1 MVEALARM
9 IRLVVNAED
18 FGASAATNDAIAR
31 AHRTG
36 IVTSAAVIGNCVD
49 MAAAAETLGAC
60 PELGTGLS
68 LALIQGSPVAPAAE
82 IASLLTPGGQLRPGA
97 AELALEWVRGRIQ
110 AEHVEREFEAQLA
123 RARAAGLRPD
133 HLSTRGHV
141 GLLPG
146 IAQII
151 ERLARRHA
159 IPGLRT
165 TVEPPTLAWAADAR
179 RGLET
184 GVLAGLAWLSRRR
197 LGSLRHGPR
206 SWGYLDSGRLDE
218 VRILEIIGRLGP
230 GSHELICHPGGDPGE
245 LAALSSPRIG
255 TALERR
261 EIQLARWRDLF

>member
-1 MVEALARM
+1 M
-9 IRLVVNAED
+9 IRLVVNAEN
-18 FGASAATNDAIAR
+18 FGASPTTNEAILQ

-36 IVTSAAVIGNCVD
+36 IVTSVAVIGNCAD
-49 MAAAAETLGAC
+49 LEGAAGALDAC

-68 LALIQGSPVAPAAE
+68 LALIEGAPVAPAAE
-82 IASLLTPGGQLRPGA
+82 LGAVVTPTGQLRAGA
-97 AELALEWVRGRIQ
+97 AELALDWVRGRIQ
-110 AEHVEREFEAQLA
+110 PAHVERELEAQVT
-123 RARAAGLRPD
+123 RALAAGLRPD

-151 ERLARRHA
+151 ERLARRHG
-159 IPGLRT
+159 ILGLRS
-165 TVEPPTLAWAADAR
+165 TVETPTLAWAADAR

-206 SWGYLDSGRLDE
+206 SWGYLDAGRLDE

-230 GSHELICHPGGDPGE
+230 GSHELICHPGGSLDE
-245 LAALSSPRIG
+245 RAALSSPRIR